1 MHFQELGLAMQ
12 ISINIGV
19 ENLLSL
25 PVVDIVSR
33 YRPER
38 NDSGGILLEITGR
51 QFVSKGTALMPL
63 LEKLREAGIPIAV
76 DNFGVGAIYSTCSIK
91 SDARK

>member
-1 MHFQELGLAMQ
+1 MQ